1 MLRLLLDEL
10 LLRRRGEGGAEGRGG
25 PRGGGGRE
33 KSHLARGWILR
44 YEPLCEVLGVV
55 REEFSFIGVYT
66 RGGNSFIFA
75 HRMCRVHAHVHA
87 RAYMYTHTRA
97 TTLLSQLSSYASTTG
112 GRARAFNDRLP
123 RGCNPLHGCN
133 LRVLR
138 IPETA
143 VRHLPPLFLLPARI
157 PWPVS
162 R

>member
-87 RAYMYTHTRA
+87 RAYMYTHARHHPPLA
-97 TTLLSQLSSYASTTG
+97 IILLCIDART
-112 GRARAFNDRLP
+112 RARARSTIACPADAIRSMGAIFAYCGFQKRRCATSSLSF
-123 RGCNPLHGCN
+123 
-133 LRVLR
+133 
-138 IPETA
+138 
-143 VRHLPPLFLLPARI
+143 PPLLPNTLAC
-157 PWPVS
+157 
-162 R
+162 